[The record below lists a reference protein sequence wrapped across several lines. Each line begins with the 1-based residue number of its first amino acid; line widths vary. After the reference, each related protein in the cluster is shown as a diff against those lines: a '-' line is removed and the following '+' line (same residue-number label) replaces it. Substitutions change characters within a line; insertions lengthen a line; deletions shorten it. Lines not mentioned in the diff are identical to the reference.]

1 MEKPR
6 CCPAAN
12 NGAPTR
18 ENAPVRALAPTTQS
32 GPPRVRGGS
41 LDGMAKLE
49 GAAFW
54 MGTGDPNVYAADGEG
69 PARLVTLTG
78 FYISRHAVD
87 NAHFARFCRESG
99 YRTDAERL
107 GWSFVFQGSLS
118 DGNAGD
124 PLPGAPWWRGRLLRV
139 GRHAA
144 PHRSRVGICGARR
157 TRSQDLSLGRRT
169 PARWTA
175 SLQHFPRRLSRPR
188 HRRGRICRARAGGR
202 VSAKR
207 FRSLQYDR
215 PTRGSGARISF
226 IPRGIAAIPIRPI
239 RLGRPPETPA

>member
-1 MEKPR
+1 MSKRLSMWRRNLASGRLQMRSEVLLRGRGTSPSLPPAERRKRPKPNRVSMEKPR

-32 GPPRVRGGS
+32 GPSRVRGGS

-54 MGTGDPNVYAADGEG
+54 MGTGGPNVYAADGEG

-87 NAHFARFCRESG
+87 NAHAGANRENSAGSGGIARFCRESG

-107 GWSFVFQGSLS
+107 GWSFVLQGSLS

-124 PLPGAPWWRGRLLRV
+124 PLPGAP
-139 GRHAA
+139 
-144 PHRSRVGICGARR
+144 
-157 TRSQDLSLGRRT
+157 
-169 PARWTA
+169 
-175 SLQHFPRRLSRPR
+175 
-188 HRRGRICRARAGGR
+188 
-202 VSAKR
+202 
-207 FRSLQYDR
+207 
-215 PTRGSGARISF
+215 
-226 IPRGIAAIPIRPI
+226 
-239 RLGRPPETPA
+239 